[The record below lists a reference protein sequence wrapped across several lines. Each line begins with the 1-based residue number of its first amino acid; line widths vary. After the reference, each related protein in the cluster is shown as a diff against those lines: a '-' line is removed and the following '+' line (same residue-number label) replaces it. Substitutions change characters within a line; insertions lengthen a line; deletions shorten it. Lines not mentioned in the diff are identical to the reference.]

1 MVDGAALQ
9 FSAAARPKHNNL
21 QYVDYTSVLVQEMEI
36 ALDEEFLRRLLSFA
50 LELAPYGD
58 TPQSRSSGSERDQ
71 GTVFERAPVRWWQ
84 QGHPGSSEGST
95 ASTRYFF
102 QELQF
107 NALCLNVSFRRVPSA
122 VDQSLTLISPVT
134 LTLNA
139 LGMVAMS
146 VERSPL
152 RLSGLKMSQVLQTR
166 TGLVSRVVRHY
177 RNQGLQVR
185 PSVGF
190 GHCPHAALV
199 LTLCSWLA
207 GDQELYK
214 VVFSLDMLGNP
225 VGLINALGS
234 GVKDF
239 FVEPALGLVK
249 SPKVQSHRTRART
262 THMRTHSLTRGCLV
276 CTQDFGQG
284 LAHGSL
290 SLLSNTARGVGMA
303 ATGIVSSVSRAAALL
318 SLDDGYMRERQ
329 ARTAAHRTDN
339 VAQGLLAGGSDVA
352 HGVTAGLTGLF
363 TSPYQGAQREGV
375 GGFFKGL
382 GKVRWL
388 LVKVARSRVHVH
400 VATGIDR
407 SGCQASDGYP

>member
-1 MVDGAALQ
+1 M
-9 FSAAARPKHNNL
+9 
-21 QYVDYTSVLVQEMEI
+21 LVQEMEI

-185 PSVGF
+185 PSLGF
-190 GHCPHAALV
+190 GHCPRRLLCSRCAHGSPSARNCTRLCFPWTCLAIQLASLTHWAPVSKTSSSNPPWGWSSHQRYEATARALV
-199 LTLCSWLA
+199 QHTCA
-207 GDQELYK
+207 
-214 VVFSLDMLGNP
+214 
-225 VGLINALGS
+225 
-234 GVKDF
+234 
-239 FVEPALGLVK
+239 
-249 SPKVQSHRTRART
+249 
-262 THMRTHSLTRGCLV
+262 RTHSPTRGCLV
-276 CTQDFGQG
+276 LHSG
-284 LAHGSL
+284 LWPRPCPRISQPPEQHRPRCG
-290 SLLSNTARGVGMA
+290 NGGHRHREQR
-303 ATGIVSSVSRAAALL
+303 VSRRCVVVP
-318 SLDDGYMRERQ
+318 G
-329 ARTAAHRTDN
+329 
-339 VAQGLLAGGSDVA
+339 
-352 HGVTAGLTGLF
+352 
-363 TSPYQGAQREGV
+363 
-375 GGFFKGL
+375 
-382 GKVRWL
+382 RWL
-388 LVKVARSRVHVH
+388 HARAPGTHCSPPHGQRG
-400 VATGIDR
+400 AGSAGR
-407 SGCQASDGYP
+407 R

>member
-58 TPQSRSSGSERDQ
+58 TPQSRSNGSERDQ

-185 PSVGF
+185 PSLGF
-190 GHCPHAALV
+190 GHCPRRLLCSRCAHAV

-207 GDQELYK
+207 VGQELYK

-249 SPKVQSHRTRART
+249 SPKVRSHRARART
-262 THMRTHSLTRGCLV
+262 THMRTHSRTHALTHSPV
-276 CTQDFGQG
+276 VG
-284 LAHGSL
+284 LFAL
-290 SLLSNTARGVGMA
+290 RTLARA
-303 ATGIVSSVSRAAALL
+303 SP
-318 SLDDGYMRERQ
+318 
-329 ARTAAHRTDN
+329 
-339 VAQGLLAGGSDVA
+339 
-352 HGVTAGLTGLF
+352 TGL
-363 TSPYQGAQREGV
+363 S
-375 GGFFKGL
+375 
-382 GKVRWL
+382 
-388 LVKVARSRVHVH
+388 
-400 VATGIDR
+400 
-407 SGCQASDGYP
+407 AS

>member
-1 MVDGAALQ
+1 MFLWWAPSDVPYRFVSYARLQVGKDGTSTVEVLLQKVQADNMLPDPPTPVMLVPTPVRGEPKPFLHVRSPGRCASRCCAAVSLTWWMAELQ

-185 PSVGF
+185 PSLGF
-190 GHCPHAALV
+190 GHCPRRL
-199 LTLCSWLA
+199 LCSRCAHAVL
-207 GDQELYK
+207 
-214 VVFSLDMLGNP
+214 M
-225 VGLINALGS
+225 
-234 GVKDF
+234 
-239 FVEPALGLVK
+239 
-249 SPKVQSHRTRART
+249 AR
-262 THMRTHSLTRGCLV
+262 RRP
-276 CTQDFGQG
+276 
-284 LAHGSL
+284 
-290 SLLSNTARGVGMA
+290 
-303 ATGIVSSVSRAAALL
+303 GIVQGCVFLGHAWQSSWP
-318 SLDDGYMRERQ
+318 
-329 ARTAAHRTDN
+329 H
-339 VAQGLLAGGSDVA
+339 
-352 HGVTAGLTGLF
+352 
-363 TSPYQGAQREGV
+363 
-375 GGFFKGL
+375 
-382 GKVRWL
+382 
-388 LVKVARSRVHVH
+388 
-400 VATGIDR
+400 
-407 SGCQASDGYP
+407 